1 MPCTGYNKSFSR
13 LASQRF
19 VWLLAFCLL
28 LLLGSWIS
36 GGAYAANPLT
46 VPRCMKLARSKD
58 LHQAAD
64 LAGMYW
70 GLPQGLLGALAEK
83 ESNWNVEALGK
94 KGERGLTQV
103 RPSTIAMNLGWAA
116 DKKTLADIDERL
128 RTEPLYALCWGAR
141 ILHQSIELADG
152 NVIAG
157 LAAYNRG
164 DGPTLYA
171 LDILSRVQE

>member
-19 VWLLAFCLL
+19 VWLRAFCLL
-28 LLLGSWIS
+28 PVLFGLCVCGSAS
-36 GGAYAANPLT
+36 AANLS
-46 VPRCMKLARSKD
+46 VSRCMHLARSKD

-64 LAGMYW
+64 FAGMYW
-70 GLPQGLLGALAEK
+70 GLPKGLLEALVDK
-83 ESNWNVEALGK
+83 ESKWYVPALGK

-103 RPSTIAMNLGWAA
+103 RPSTIAMNLNWAA
-116 DKKTLADIDERL
+116 DKKTLDDIDERL

-141 ILHQSIELADG
+141 ILHQSIELAGG
-152 NVIAG
+152 NIIAG

-171 LDILSRVQE
+171 LDILSRVQ